1 MKQYLALFLSAMFT
15 LGLFAFPSSIWA
27 TEISSDFS
35 TETTASES
43 PASVRTDLGI
53 QSPGAILM
61 EAHTGTILYEQ
72 GSHTQLRPASVTKIM
87 TILLAYEAVQQGRAT
102 LDDMV
107 TVSKNAAGYGG
118 STILLEEGEKIS
130 LRNLIKGMCIASGND
145 AAIATAEY
153 IGGSQDGFVQL
164 MNQRAAELGMN
175 DTHFV
180 NPCGLDADGHV
191 TSAHDIA
198 LMSRQLIVNF
208 PEVTEYTTTWHEMM
222 PHQWKKGSGETDM
235 ANTNKLIQS
244 YEGMTGLKTGY
255 TRLARY
261 SLSATA
267 TRGNLSLIAVIM
279 GADTKEIRSAEIT
292 SLLNYGFGNYDFLR
306 LETNGQHIDDLPLSG
321 SNLTVLP
328 VQIGGDVNVLT
339 KKGTAINSDA
349 FRSEIVYHDTLSLPI
364 KSGDTVGEIIYH
376 DGDTEITRLPLV
388 AGADADTATFSQLLT
403 QLLRPLLGVSPKLT
417 VPSESSQTPAPADGS
432 LPTN

>member
-1 MKQYLALFLSAMFT
+1 MKKCLAFLLSTIFT
-15 LGLFAFPSSIWA
+15 LNMLAP
-27 TEISSDFS
+27 
-35 TETTASES
+35 
-43 PASVRTDLGI
+43 PLSVRAEETSSEPVTDSAASDAASGNPTDLGI

-87 TILLAYEAVQQGRAT
+87 TILLAYEAVHDGRAT

-118 STILLEEGEKIS
+118 STILLEEGEQIS

-164 MNQRAAELGMN
+164 MNQRAAELGMK

-222 PHQWKKGSGETDM
+222 PHQWKKGPGETDM

-267 TRGNLSLIAVIM
+267 TRGSLSLIAVIM

-306 LETNGQHIDDLPLSG
+306 LPTNDQQADLLPLSG
-321 SNLTVLP
+321 SNVTALP
-328 VQIGGDVNVLT
+328 VLISGDVNVLT
-339 KKGTAINSDA
+339 KKGTALNSDA
-349 FRSEIVYHDTLSLPI
+349 LCSEIVYHDAPSLPL
-364 KSGDTVGEIIYH
+364 KADDPVGEIIYR
-376 DGDTEITRLPLV
+376 DGDTEIARLPLV
-388 AGADADTATFSQLLT
+388 AGCNADKATFGQVLT
-403 QLLRPLLGVSPKLT
+403 QLLRPLLGVNS
-417 VPSESSQTPAPADGS
+417 SESSQTPEPADES
-432 LPTN
+432 LPEN